1 MSFIRFVDFGVAARP
16 EARLRVNRT
25 VFISNHFLRK
35 LNALDASFAEIY
47 FDEENKKIGFKFT
60 EFKDV
65 DDTSRKILKE
75 ATGFVI
81 DIKAVLK
88 VFKLKDCKRAFISI
102 TNPVASFNIFLEVSS
117 TSLNSVN
124 LKPIFLF
131 SSSK

>member
-1 MSFIRFVDFGVAARP
+1 MGFIRFVDFGVAARP

-25 VFISNHFLRK
+25 VFISNNFLRK
-35 LNALDASFAEIY
+35 LNALDASVAEIY

-88 VFKLKDCKRAFISI
+88 VFKLKDCKRALLPCSI
-102 TNPVASFNIFLEVSS
+102 EDDMIIID
-117 TSLNSVN
+117 
-124 LKPIFLF
+124 LKGII
-131 SSSK
+131 